1 VSDKKT
7 NFSVGDVF
15 AISTGKYLGEFFV
28 FIESKNSIQY
38 FLSLPKMITR
48 EIETKNIQHAIDK
61 GILEFQENLPHD
73 IKSMCIEQY
82 KKNNDK
88 TVRRR
93 K

>member
-1 VSDKKT
+1 MSDKKT

-15 AISTGKYLGEFFV
+15 AVSTGKYLGEFFV

-38 FLSLPKMITR
+38 FLSLTKMINR

-61 GILEFQENLPHD
+61 GILEFQENLPRD
-73 IKSMCIEQY
+73 VKRVCVEQY
-82 KKNNDK
+82 QKNHDK